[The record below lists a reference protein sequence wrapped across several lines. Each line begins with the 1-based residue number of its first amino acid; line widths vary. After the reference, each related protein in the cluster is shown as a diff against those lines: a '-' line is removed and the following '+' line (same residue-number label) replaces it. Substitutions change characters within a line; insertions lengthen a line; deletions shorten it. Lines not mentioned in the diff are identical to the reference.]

1 MARKKTKE
9 PTKQELFEQIVL
21 LFKDVAE
28 KRNLLEDVVIQAFLD
43 AVKKTVTKFYG
54 GDGDT
59 PVDVEVTLNE
69 EEHEIRIYYFK
80 NIVSKVED
88 DALEIS
94 VEEVEKLENKE
105 IIDNRLVFETILVEQ
120 LSEAQMKNVDNQWKM
135 ILRDL
140 EKEKLIAK
148 FSTKIGELVTGQI
161 ENISKRTVMV
171 NLGDISVPLD
181 ERRHTIN
188 NEKFA
193 DKELVPF
200 VILEVVGTPRG
211 ANIIISRTDP
221 LFVRRLMER
230 EITEIYDGTVL
241 IRNIVRE
248 PGERCKVAVESTD
261 INVDPVGACIGP
273 SGSRIQKVTAELGP
287 ANRKEKI
294 DIIPFNNNAGIYIM
308 DAFLPAEPIGIEVN
322 EEEKKARVVFHI
334 DDKGKALGHKG
345 GNIRMAS
352 ALTGYELEVF
362 EQDEANELG
371 IAYKNRETLVYEQNL
386 LEQERAHFRLLE
398 QHIER
403 ETAREEETL
412 EVVTEPEVTITTPS
426 FEELLKETEEEKV
439 PVVEEVKEEP
449 VKVKKVKTTISLAE
463 LEAELEK
470 EKEAASRPARKARRK
485 HEEKVIEKEE
495 EKVVEQVGPKM
506 DIYTEEELAEIERME
521 AELAHEEHEDDFY
534 DDIDYDEFDEYY
546 DN

>member
-1 MARKKTKE
+1 
-9 PTKQELFEQIVL
+9 
-21 LFKDVAE
+21 
-28 KRNLLEDVVIQAFLD
+28 
-43 AVKKTVTKFYG
+43 
-54 GDGDT
+54 
-59 PVDVEVTLNE
+59 
-69 EEHEIRIYYFK
+69 
-80 NIVSKVED
+80 
-88 DALEIS
+88 
-94 VEEVEKLENKE
+94 
-105 IIDNRLVFETILVEQ
+105 
-120 LSEAQMKNVDNQWKM
+120 
-135 ILRDL
+135 
-140 EKEKLIAK
+140 
-148 FSTKIGELVTGQI
+148 
-161 ENISKRTVMV
+161 
-171 NLGDISVPLD
+171 
-181 ERRHTIN
+181 
-188 NEKFA
+188 
-193 DKELVPF
+193 
-200 VILEVVGTPRG
+200 
-211 ANIIISRTDP
+211 
-221 LFVRRLMER
+221 
-230 EITEIYDGTVL
+230 
-241 IRNIVRE
+241 
-248 PGERCKVAVESTD
+248 
-261 INVDPVGACIGP
+261 
-273 SGSRIQKVTAELGP
+273 
-287 ANRKEKI
+287 
-294 DIIPFNNNAGIYIM
+294 
-308 DAFLPAEPIGIEVN
+308 
-322 EEEKKARVVFHI
+322 
-334 DDKGKALGHKG
+334 
-345 GNIRMAS
+345 MAS